1 MIYRL
6 YKLDFLAAKE
16 SIESGILYAAYKLY
30 ILYESMLM
38 HSLDYRLQFANKNAM
53 SENTIEHYEII
64 SLTRIFESH
73 FDFYFDI
80 ISVNSWTSAFIT
92 VLYQHQIIL

>member
-6 YKLDFLAAKE
+6 YKLDFFDAKDSIILAHCSLQTVFKYMYP
-16 SIESGILYAAYKLY
+16 LYR
-30 ILYESMLM
+30 MQ
-38 HSLDYRLQFANKNAM
+38 HTTNGRL
-53 SENTIEHYEII
+53 TIKRFFKRLNYEII

-73 FDFYFDI
+73 FDL